1 MNLLSLSQWIN
12 FLSSAFLSLQDGLLH
27 GLAALG
33 LTHTSHGQPAW
44 PFSQRLSGTVMLID
58 HSVAR
63 QFLYALAC
71 SAAAALAICL
81 ALLWRRS
88 RLILLLAAV
97 VLVYV
102 SSWPDRQLL
111 LSTANPTSFH
121 VSPTGFS
128 ASAIVHGQQLYLQNC
143 VNCHGV
149 DGKGDTPH
157 GLSLPVMPPNLASTL
172 LWRRADGDLFWQIA
186 NGAGD
191 RHGNSSMPSF
201 GTRLSDQDIWALI
214 DFMKANAAGTSIHEI
229 GSWEQPVALPSIS
242 NTCGQ
247 TAQSSTAAWRGLRV
261 RVILASTNQPQAF
274 PLEDPRLHSVVL
286 SQEAIALPPARA
298 GTPAIDCLIRSSDA
312 WQALSIITGVASDQ
326 LAGTQL
332 LTDRDGWLRARRSAR
347 EGKSD
352 GWSESDIL
360 CRAPTSG
367 KLADGLDGLIA
378 AMDEEPVRF
387 DKTGF
392 VHTNQ

>member
-1 MNLLSLSQWIN
+1 MNLLSLSYWIN
-12 FLSSAFLSLQDGLLH
+12 LLLSTFLTLQDGLLH

-44 PFSQRLSGTVMLID
+44 PFSQRLSGAVMLID

-71 SAAAALAICL
+71 SAAAVLAILL
-81 ALLWRRS
+81 ALLWRRG

-97 VLVYV
+97 LLVYV

-111 LSTANPTSFH
+111 LSNANPTSFH

-149 DGKGDTPH
+149 DGKGDTAH
-157 GLSLPVMPPNLASTL
+157 GLSLSVMPPNLASTL
-172 LWRRADGDLFWQIA
+172 LWRRTDGDLFWQIA
-186 NGAGD
+186 NGVSD
-191 RHGNSSMPSF
+191 RHGNSSMPGF
-201 GTRLSDQDIWALI
+201 GTRLNDQEIWTLI
-214 DFMKANAAGTSIHEI
+214 DFMKANAAGTSIRDI
-229 GSWEQPVALPSIS
+229 GNWEQPVALPGIS
-242 NTCGQ
+242 STCDQ
-247 TAQSSTAAWRGLRV
+247 TAQSSTTAWRGLRV
-261 RVILASTNQPQAF
+261 RVILASANQPQTL

-286 SQEAIALPPARA
+286 SQDAIALPPARA
-298 GTPAIDCLIRSSDA
+298 GAPVIDCLIRSSDA
-312 WQALSIITGVASDQ
+312 WRALSIITGIASDQ

-332 LTDRDGWLRARRSAR
+332 LTDRDGWLRARRPAS
-347 EGKSD
+347 EGKTG

-387 DKTGF
+387 VKAGI
-392 VHTNQ
+392 VHASQ